1 MVEVE
6 GLLIDDDPGVLLVQ
20 ERSGLDG
27 RGGGNLL
34 KV

>member
-6 GLLIDDDPGVLLVQ
+6 GLLVIIRAFVVQ

-27 RGGGNLL
+27 RGGGNC
-34 KV
+34 